1 MSELAKTARAAMK
14 KKAAQMGKQSTEKV
28 DSSDWTPAPLLNADK
43 KTGLKPISRRAFK
56 SGGKVEGEC
65 GAKRA
70 DKMPRKGKLSG
81 GALGRYAKAATK
93 SLSENA
99 EDAGRYGESYERSG
113 DMDFVDAAA
122 KANRKQYNRVEG
134 IKRAVDKLTGKAKVN
149 AKERSGKLSGGAL
162 GRYAQ
167 AAANEVNWRSSE
179 SGKAKSKADETRSL
193 SDRKKADEMERKA
206 GKRTRGLQM
215 AISKLSGAKPTVG
228 KPAKIPASYDQ
239 EDRPGKLSGG
249 ALSRYAKAAAR
260 DIAMESQKSGFA
272 EGRNRTPGAGRSNEE
287 KANKRLRGLTKALDK
302 ISGEARVNA
311 DGRKYGGR
319 LKRQDGGRLKR
330 QDGGSTYSAA
340 DKAKLDAMVREAQ
353 KSKDLSK
360 ADRAYEGRAPEPK
373 DLYTPEQIKRL
384 ERGYKKGGR
393 VGKNVGGGMDPR
405 LNAVPTTR
413 MKFSGAQ
420 GTPYKKGGKVSHMEW
435 EHSKA
440 DLSQDKKLAKKH
452 GMSLEAWE
460 KSKLDEKHDRQQST
474 KGLKRG
480 GRLKRKDGG
489 RDPYTSTEDFN
500 PDVPYNVLTAPRD
513 RDLKEKRVGESTRHA
528 LAKRQ
533 RDDYEG
539 LESQAKT
546 NTSMASKYG
555 TGGDY
560 GRALDRERFATKQ
573 ADYTRKDYDD
583 VKSETG
589 MKKGGRIKRKDGG
602 KVKKGKTN
610 INIVIAQPGKGDG
623 MPPMPPGGPM
633 GRMPGAPVPMP
644 VPPAAGGPGPMG
656 AMPAPVPA
664 PAANIPPAT
673 MQRKAGGRVTKV
685 ARSYADMQAGAAS
698 GEGRL
703 QKTDIA
709 SRLPKKREDGVIETT
724 KRGYPNKVL
733 GATGGRTAR
742 KEGGSVKK

>member
-1 MSELAKTARAAMK
+1 MSELAKSARAAMK
-14 KKAAQMGKQSTEKV
+14 KKAAQMGKVSTEKV

-56 SGGKVEGEC
+56 SGGKVEGQC
-65 GAKRA
+65 SAKRA

-113 DMDFVDAAA
+113 DMDFVDAQI
-122 KANRKQYNRVEG
+122 KSNRKQYNRVEG

-149 AKERSGKLSGGAL
+149 AKDRPGKLSGGAL
-162 GRYAQ
+162 GRYAK
-167 AAANEVNWRSSE
+167 AAADDAQMNSYISGSADAQARNSS
-179 SGKAKSKADETRSL
+179 SKTVSDALGRLAKKADKRTAGVKMAVDKLTGKAK
-193 SDRKKADEMERKA
+193 
-206 GKRTRGLQM
+206 
-215 AISKLSGAKPTVG
+215 
-228 KPAKIPASYDQ
+228 
-239 EDRPGKLSGG
+239 
-249 ALSRYAKAAAR
+249 
-260 DIAMESQKSGFA
+260 
-272 EGRNRTPGAGRSNEE
+272 
-287 KANKRLRGLTKALDK
+287 
-302 ISGEARVNA
+302 VNA
-311 DGRKYGGR
+311 DGHK
-319 LKRQDGGRLKR
+319 DGGRLKR

-340 DKAKLDAMVREAQ
+340 DKAKLDAMIREAQ
-353 KSKDLSK
+353 KSKDISK
-360 ADRAYEGRAPEPK
+360 ADNAYEGRAPEPK

-413 MKFSGAQ
+413 MKFAGAQ
-420 GTPYKKGGKVSHMEW
+420 GTPYKKGGKVSHIEW

-474 KGLKRG
+474 KGLKSG
-480 GRLKRKDGG
+480 GKVEKVMR
-489 RDPYTSTEDFN
+489 EF
-500 PDVPYNVLTAPRD
+500 
-513 RDLKEKRVGESTRHA
+513 KEGKLHSG
-528 LAKRQ
+528 
-533 RDDYEG
+533 
-539 LESQAKT
+539 
-546 NTSMASKYG
+546 SKQG
-555 TGGDY
+555 PEVKS
-560 GRALDRERFATKQ
+560 RKQ
-573 ADYTRKDYDD
+573 AVAIALSEAGKSRKTRA
-583 VKSETG
+583 E
-589 MKKGGRIKRKDGG
+589 GG

-644 VPPAAGGPGPMG
+644 VPPAAGVPGAMG
-656 AMPAPVPA
+656 AMPVPVPA

-685 ARSYADMQAGAAS
+685 ARSYADMQAGAGS

-709 SRLPKKREDGVIETT
+709 KRLPKPRENGKNVYEGD
-724 KRGYPNKVL
+724 GYPNKVT
-733 GATGGRTAR
+733 GASGGRTA
-742 KEGGSVKK
+742 KKAGGATKK

>member
-1 MSELAKTARAAMK
+1 MSELAKAARAAMK

-28 DSSDWTPAPLLNADK
+28 DSSDWTPAAPLNADK

-93 SLSENA
+93 NLSENA

-113 DMDFVDAAA
+113 DMDFVDAQA

-162 GRYAQ
+162 GRYAK
-167 AAANEVNWRSSE
+167 AAADDAQMKSYISGSADEQGNRRNATGVKLAALDKLGKRADKRTAGIKMAVDKLT
-179 SGKAKSKADETRSL
+179 GKAK
-193 SDRKKADEMERKA
+193 
-206 GKRTRGLQM
+206 
-215 AISKLSGAKPTVG
+215 I
-228 KPAKIPASYDQ
+228 
-239 EDRPGKLSGG
+239 
-249 ALSRYAKAAAR
+249 
-260 DIAMESQKSGFA
+260 
-272 EGRNRTPGAGRSNEE
+272 
-287 KANKRLRGLTKALDK
+287 
-302 ISGEARVNA
+302 NA
-311 DGRKYGGR
+311 DGRK
-319 LKRQDGGRLKR
+319 DGGRLKR

-340 DKAKLDAMVREAQ
+340 DKAKLDAMVREAH
-353 KSKDLSK
+353 KSKDISK
-360 ADRAYEGRAPEPK
+360 ADNAYEGRAPEPK
-373 DLYTPEQIKRL
+373 DLYTPDQIKRL

-420 GTPYKKGGKVSHMEW
+420 GTPYKNGGAAHGDEAMD
-435 EHSKA
+435 KA
-440 DLSQDKKLAKKH
+440 LIKKMVKP
-452 GMSLEAWE
+452 EA
-460 KSKLDEKHDRQQST
+460 R
-474 KGLKRG
+474 
-480 GRLKRKDGG
+480 
-489 RDPYTSTEDFN
+489 
-500 PDVPYNVLTAPRD
+500 
-513 RDLKEKRVGESTRHA
+513 
-528 LAKRQ
+528 
-533 RDDYEG
+533 
-539 LESQAKT
+539 
-546 NTSMASKYG
+546 
-555 TGGDY
+555 TG
-560 GRALDRERFATKQ
+560 
-573 ADYTRKDYDD
+573 
-583 VKSETG
+583 
-589 MKKGGRIKRKDGG
+589 RKDGG

-644 VPPAAGGPGPMG
+644 VPPGAGGPPPMG
-656 AMPAPVPA
+656 AMPVPVPA

-724 KRGYPNKVL
+724 KRGYPNKVI
-733 GATGGRTAR
+733 GATGGRTAH
-742 KEGGSVKK
+742 KDGGKVYRSYKDMDAGAGSGKGRLEKAEIERSQRGR

>member
-1 MSELAKTARAAMK
+1 MSELAKAARAAMK

-56 SGGKVEGEC
+56 SGGKVEGVC
-65 GAKRA
+65 GPVRA

-93 SLSENA
+93 NLSENA

-113 DMDFVDAAA
+113 DMDFVDAQA

-149 AKERSGKLSGGAL
+149 AKERSGKLSGG
-162 GRYAQ
+162 
-167 AAANEVNWRSSE
+167 
-179 SGKAKSKADETRSL
+179 
-193 SDRKKADEMERKA
+193 
-206 GKRTRGLQM
+206 
-215 AISKLSGAKPTVG
+215 
-228 KPAKIPASYDQ
+228 
-239 EDRPGKLSGG
+239 
-249 ALSRYAKAAAR
+249 
-260 DIAMESQKSGFA
+260 
-272 EGRNRTPGAGRSNEE
+272 
-287 KANKRLRGLTKALDK
+287 
-302 ISGEARVNA
+302 
-311 DGRKYGGR
+311 
-319 LKRQDGGRLKR
+319 RLKR

-353 KSKDLSK
+353 KSKDISK

-420 GTPYKKGGKVSHMEW
+420 GTPYKNGGAAHGDEAMDKALIKKMVKPEARTGKAEGGSIYHVSWGGDRSHQVRA
-435 EHSKA
+435 KDA
-440 DLSQDKKLAKKH
+440 DSAVNAAKQAILKKMPKLGDAKYADAFDKKPVVSNL
-452 GMSLEAWE
+452 
-460 KSKLDEKHDRQQST
+460 SKENKAQ
-474 KGLKRG
+474 
-480 GRLKRKDGG
+480 
-489 RDPYTSTEDFN
+489 PY
-500 PDVPYNVLTAPRD
+500 
-513 RDLKEKRVGESTRHA
+513 RVE
-528 LAKRQ
+528 
-533 RDDYEG
+533 
-539 LESQAKT
+539 
-546 NTSMASKYG
+546 
-555 TGGDY
+555 
-560 GRALDRERFATKQ
+560 
-573 ADYTRKDYDD
+573 
-583 VKSETG
+583 
-589 MKKGGRIKRKDGG
+589 RKDGG

-644 VPPAAGGPGPMG
+644 VPPAAGVPGAMG
-656 AMPAPVPA
+656 AMPVPVPA

-724 KRGYPNKVL
+724 KRGYPNKVI

-742 KEGGSVKK
+742 KEGGSVKKIVGAKAGKKGSGPRKKYMFGGAPAEAAMVKKGIDPAMARNPKYQMAYGMAGGDQGQADFNYRMLSFLGGGGSDLSESQANNPNASMNPTAGLKAVLPGARAKGGRVYKSYKDMDAGAGSGKGRLEKAEIERSQRGR